1 MQNYIDLRRIETFFL
16 RIKRFDL
23 TTTRWI
29 AKLDE
34 FNLPPEMPDRING
47 WIWPQQLH
55 HPAIIGSRSYNT
67 AHYTCICTRK
77 SGNPSW
83 CEALA
88 DAVDRLYKN
97 GRLKSRYACAVY
109 FHMLASVYMYTYI
122 YIYGARIG
130 SRLRAGED
138 ATARRFHE
146 RRLFSLFLGLWW
158 VHPSNWNDVKFPTW
172 NVM

>member
-1 MQNYIDLRRIETFFL
+1 MYAELYRSSQNRNFFL
-16 RIKRFDL
+16 ESSAL
-23 TTTRWI
+23 MW
-29 AKLDE
+29 
-34 FNLPPEMPDRING
+34 
-47 WIWPQQLH
+47 QQLESQSLMNLTY
-55 HPAIIGSRSYNT
+55 PLRCRIGSTVGSDPNSSIIPQLSGAAAIT
-67 AHYTCICTRK
+67 PHTTCICTRK

-88 DAVDRLYKN
+88 DPVDRLYKN

-109 FHMLASVYMYTYI
+109 FHMLASVYMYT